1 MAFECWTIGCL
12 RATKNQTKTTKLLRC
27 KFDVVNRIL
36 HRGVE
41 RWERRRFLSEI
52 SHVSMDKKAIH
63 RGHKYATVVSDL
75 ARAMVLDVGEG
86 RDKSSVRAL
95 LQDILGAIKEES
107 KTITTGMWKANISSV
122 SGLFPEATLIHD
134 RFHLIQCPN
143 KALDRV

>member
-1 MAFECWTIGCL
+1 MSVDE
-12 RATKNQTKTTKLLRC
+12 
-27 KFDVVNRIL
+27 
-36 HRGVE
+36 
-41 RWERRRFLSEI
+41 
-52 SHVSMDKKAIH
+52 KAIH

-95 LQDILGAIKEES
+95 LKDILGAIKEES

-122 SGLFPEATLIHD
+122 LELFPEATLIHD
-134 RFHLIQCPN
+134 RFHLFQYLN